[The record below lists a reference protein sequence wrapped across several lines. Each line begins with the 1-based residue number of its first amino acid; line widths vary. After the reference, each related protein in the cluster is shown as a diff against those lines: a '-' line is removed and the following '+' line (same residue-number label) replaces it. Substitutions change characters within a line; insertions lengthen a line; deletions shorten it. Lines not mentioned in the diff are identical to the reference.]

1 MSLRSKKAAKALLFE
16 AVHRSGAFHLLRGRH
31 NAIGRRITIV
41 TFHRVGDSDG
51 DPRCSLPTLFI
62 SRDKFSKTID
72 FFRTHYR
79 IISLPDL
86 LAALYGSKP
95 VASNSLLLT
104 FDDGYKDVFENALP
118 EMAARQV
125 PATVFLPTDFVGA
138 TDKGFWWDE
147 CYFLLRELARRP
159 EALDDILKRLGHAD
173 LVRRFAAASR
183 DIVFLVGEMQS
194 VPERDRRSVLD
205 ALWDETDAQ
214 RATVLEHNATADW
227 PTIRRAAKDGM
238 TFGSHTCSHMF
249 LHCAD
254 PHSARDEL
262 RRSKLEIER
271 QLDRPVQAFAY
282 PGGRLTPETARWVEE
297 AGYGCA
303 VTTDAGVNQAADSP
317 FTLKRISIWNGT
329 VTGPSGRFSPAK
341 LAVNLLALR
350 RPA

>member
-1 MSLRSKKAAKALLFE
+1 
-16 AVHRSGAFHLLRGRH
+16 
-31 NAIGRRITIV
+31 
-41 TFHRVGDSDG
+41 
-51 DPRCSLPTLFI
+51 
-62 SRDKFSKTID
+62 
-72 FFRTHYR
+72 
-79 IISLPDL
+79 
-86 LAALYGSKP
+86 
-95 VASNSLLLT
+95 
-104 FDDGYKDVFENALP
+104 
-118 EMAARQV
+118 
-125 PATVFLPTDFVGA
+125 VGA

-147 CYFLLRELARRP
+147 CYFLLRELERRP
-159 EALDDILKRLGHAD
+159 EVLDDILTRLGHAD
-173 LVRRFAAASR
+173 LVRRFAAAGR

-214 RATVLEHNATADW
+214 RATVLQHNATADW
-227 PTIRRAAKDGM
+227 PTIRRAAADGM
-238 TFGSHTCSHMF
+238 SFGSHTCSHMF

-303 VTTDAGVNQAADSP
+303 VTTAAGVNQAADSP